1 MANIKIQTTLGD
13 ITVRLYDETPLHRD
27 NFLKL
32 VKEGFYDGLLFH
44 RVIKNFMIQGGDP
57 QSKDAPKDRQLG
69 AGDVGYTLP
78 AEFVYPQL
86 FHKKGALAAARQ
98 GDEVNPERRSSGC
111 QFYIVTGEVCSAG
124 KLTQMEKQ
132 MGQQQLQN
140 IFNQLVVENR
150 DRIIGMRKNR
160 DQKGLMELQERLEK
174 ETYAKHK
181 EMGEPKFTDAQREA
195 YTTIG
200 GTPFLDNQY
209 TVFGE
214 VEQGIEVAEAIEK
227 VATGTADRPVEDV
240 KILSATV
247 VE

>member
-1 MANIKIQTTLGD
+1 
-13 ITVRLYDETPLHRD
+13 
-27 NFLKL
+27 
-32 VKEGFYDGLLFH
+32 
-44 RVIKNFMIQGGDP
+44 MIQGGDP
-57 QSKDAPKDRQLG
+57 QSKDAPKDRL
-69 AGDVGYTLP
+69 
-78 AEFVYPQL
+78 
-86 FHKKGALAAARQ
+86 
-98 GDEVNPERRSSGC
+98 
-111 QFYIVTGEVCSAG
+111 
-124 KLTQMEKQ
+124 
-132 MGQQQLQN
+132 
-140 IFNQLVVENR
+140 LVVENR
-150 DRIIGMRKNR
+150 DSIIGMRKNR

-227 VATGTADRPVEDV
+227 VATGKADRPVEDV